1 MNNIEIGL
9 ATSSNVLSALES
21 IGFTVDTTNLTAKWG
36 NDTNDKL
43 YFKFSENSSYLSLT
57 LYNSSNV
64 QVSGYINFDM
74 TYTYKITYE
83 IIGDGIVFGFHRID
97 TNVTGSNIHFAIISP
112 ISTGDDWYYVTPH
125 LGSGTADIMKFIN
138 ANTEVYTIYSMNQ
151 LLDTS
156 ATGFQIVKVYDGSNF
171 INNVFV
177 TSISPFVPAWSLDG
191 TSASNFIE
199 GTIGNDTYFII
210 NLHSTYVQYIKLAI
224 KKIS

>member
-9 ATSSNVLSALES
+9 ATSNNVLSVLES
-21 IGFTVDTTNLTAKWG
+21 IGFVVDTTNLTAKWG
-36 NDTNDKL
+36 NDKNNKL

-57 LYNSSNV
+57 LYDSSNTE
-64 QVSGYINFDM
+64 VSGYINLAV

-112 ISTGDDWYYVTPH
+112 ISTGDDWYYVTPY
-125 LGSGTADIMKFIN
+125 LGSGAADQMKFIN

-151 LLDTS
+151 LLNTS

-177 TSISPFVPAWSLDG
+177 TSISPFISHWLLDS

-199 GTIGNDTYFII
+199 GTIGNDTYLII
-210 NLHSTYVQYIKLAI
+210 NLHGTYDYFTKLAI